1 MFGGRFENP
10 SSRANFDSFINS
22 YLAVFQVI
30 HVSVQGNQQRMRLTG
45 SVREKNHLS
54 LTLPLMR
61 TKNCLNLKVKCVFI
75 CRK

>member
-45 SVREKNHLS
+45 SVREK
-54 LTLPLMR
+54 
-61 TKNCLNLKVKCVFI
+61 
-75 CRK
+75 

>member
-30 HVSVQGNQQRMRLTG
+30 HVFVQGNQQRMRLKG
-45 SVREKNHLS
+45 VFAKKIIYRKHS
-54 LTLPLMR
+54 L
-61 TKNCLNLKVKCVFI
+61 
-75 CRK
+75 